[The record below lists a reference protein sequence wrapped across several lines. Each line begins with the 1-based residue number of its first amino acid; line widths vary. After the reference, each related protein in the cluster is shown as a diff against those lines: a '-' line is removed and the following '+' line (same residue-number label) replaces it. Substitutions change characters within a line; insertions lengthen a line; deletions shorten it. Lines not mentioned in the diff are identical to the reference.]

1 MRQADEKLLAVSEVA
16 GHLDINFLKS
26 NILIFPF
33 LLILS
38 FSHLC
43 KKQLRIILFSSLK
56 AVNKRF
62 GQIEIFVSIS
72 HVHKSVIFLR
82 TAYAAFLTML
92 AYLNQFFAYYWIP
105 YATACTYY
113 MERLLLSGFQKS
125 SKANW
130 NVKNSGA

>member
-1 MRQADEKLLAVSEVA
+1 MSEVA

-38 FSHLC
+38 FSLLY
-43 KKQLRIILFSSLK
+43 KKQLRIILFSSQK
-56 AVNKRF
+56 SVNKRF

-82 TAYAAFLTML
+82 TAYNAFSYHAGIFEPVL
-92 AYLNQFFAYYWIP
+92 F
-105 YATACTYY
+105 
-113 MERLLLSGFQKS
+113 LLL
-125 SKANW
+125 
-130 NVKNSGA
+130 NSLCYCLYIYGTLATIRFPEK